1 MTPPSVPAASEQ
13 QERGADGQGGQVTAL
28 LRNAGADRRETLDA
42 LVPIVYDTLRRIA
55 RQQLAGERG
64 GHTLSATALAHEAY
78 ARLVGLT
85 RIEWRDRAHFFA
97 AAAGAMRRVLIDYA
111 AARNTRK
118 RNGGDAVDL
127 DLDGLVA
134 DEHLGDLLTV
144 NDALARLEQ
153 VHAGAARVV
162 ECRVFAGMTIEETA
176 AALDVS
182 PATVKRHWE
191 LARAWLIR
199 DLKGAEP

>member
-1 MTPPSVPAASEQ
+1 MTPPNGPAASEQ
-13 QERGADGQGGQVTAL
+13 RHRAADGPVTAL
-28 LRNAGADRRETLDA
+28 LRHAGPDRRQTLDA

-118 RNGGDAVDL
+118 RNGGDAVEV

-134 DEHLGDLLTV
+134 DEHLDDLLTV
-144 NDALARLEQ
+144 NHALTRLEQ

-191 LARAWLIR
+191 LARAWLVR
-199 DLKGAEP
+199 DLKAAAP

>member
-1 MTPPSVPAASEQ
+1 MTPSGVPASEPQ
-13 QERGADGQGGQVTAL
+13 ARNGDGQVTAL
-28 LRNAGADRRETLDA
+28 LRDAGRDRRAALDA

-118 RNGGDAVDL
+118 RNGGGAVDL

-134 DEHLGDLLTV
+134 DEHLEDLLNV
-144 NDALARLEQ
+144 NEALTRLEQ

-162 ECRVFAGMTIEETA
+162 ECRVFAGMTIDETA
-176 AALDVS
+176 AAVGVS

-199 DLKGAEP
+199 DLKAAAP

>member
-1 MTPPSVPAASEQ
+1 MTAHPDRAASSPEP
-13 QERGADGQGGQVTAL
+13 GHGDGEVTAL
-28 LRNAGADRRETLDA
+28 LQRANGDRREALDA
-42 LVPIVYDTLRRIA
+42 LVPIIYDTLRRIA
-55 RQQLAGERG
+55 RQQLAGERR
-64 GHTLSATALAHEAY
+64 GHTLTATALAHEAY

-111 AARNTRK
+111 AARNAHK
-118 RNGGDAVDL
+118 RGSGAVAVEL
-127 DLDGLVA
+127 DLDGIVA
-134 DEHLGDLLTV
+134 DDRLDDLLTV
-144 NDALARLEQ
+144 HDALTRLEA

-162 ECRVFAGMTIEETA
+162 ECRVFAGMTIEEAA

-191 LARAWLIR
+191 LARVWLGMH
-199 DLKGAEP
+199 LKPVER

>member
-1 MTPPSVPAASEQ
+1 MTPPGMPPASEQ
-13 QERGADGQGGQVTAL
+13 RERAGDGQVTAL
-28 LRNAGADRRETLDA
+28 LRHAGPNRRETLDA

-118 RNGGDAVDL
+118 RNGGGVVDL

-134 DEHLGDLLTV
+134 DEHLDDLLSV
-144 NDALARLEQ
+144 NHALTRLEQ

-191 LARAWLIR
+191 LARAWLVR
-199 DLKGAEP
+199 DLKPADP

>member
-1 MTPPSVPAASEQ
+1 MSIHLEAAASGREF
-13 QERGADGQGGQVTAL
+13 GHGDGEVTAL
-28 LRNAGADRRETLDA
+28 LRRAHADRRGTLDA

-55 RQQLAGERG
+55 RQQLAGERRA
-64 GHTLSATALAHEAY
+64 HTLSSTALAHEAY

-111 AARNTRK
+111 AARRARK
-118 RNGGDAVDL
+118 RGGNAVAVEL
-127 DLDGLVA
+127 DLDGIVA
-134 DEHLGDLLTV
+134 DDRLDDLLTV
-144 NDALARLEQ
+144 HDALARLEK

-162 ECRVFAGMTIEETA
+162 ECRVFAGMTIEEAA
-176 AALDVS
+176 AALDIS

-191 LARAWLIR
+191 LARVWLGIH
-199 DLKGAEP
+199 LKASAR

>member
-1 MTPPSVPAASEQ
+1 MTPSGVPASEPQ
-13 QERGADGQGGQVTAL
+13 ARNGDGQVTAL
-28 LRNAGADRRETLDA
+28 LRDAGRDRRAALDA

-118 RNGGDAVDL
+118 RNGGGAVDL

-134 DEHLGDLLTV
+134 DEHLEDLLNV
-144 NDALARLEQ
+144 NEALTRLEQ

-162 ECRVFAGMTIEETA
+162 ECRVFAGLTIDETA
-176 AALDVS
+176 AAVGVS

-199 DLKGAEP
+199 DLKAAAP

>member
-1 MTPPSVPAASEQ
+1 MTPPRVPAPEQ
-13 QERGADGQGGQVTAL
+13 QERDGDGQVTAL
-28 LRNAGADRRETLDA
+28 LRQAGSGRRETLDA

-111 AARNTRK
+111 AARHARK
-118 RNGGDAVDL
+118 RDGGTAVDL
-127 DLDGLVA
+127 DLVGLVA
-134 DEHLGDLLTV
+134 DEHLDDLLAV

-153 VHAGAARVV
+153 AHAGAARVI

-176 AALDVS
+176 TALDVS

-191 LARAWLIR
+191 LGRAWLAR
-199 DLKGAEP
+199 DLKAAQR

>member
-1 MTPPSVPAASEQ
+1 MTPPSGPATPEQ
-13 QERGADGQGGQVTAL
+13 QEHQGDGQVTAL
-28 LRNAGADRRETLDA
+28 LRNAGPDRRETLDA

-111 AARNTRK
+111 ASRNTRK

-199 DLKGAEP
+199 DLKAAAP